1 MAWGVSSPEQR
12 AEDSDS
18 QLKKVEELAARTGD
32 TSANRSTAE
41 VTSSAVC
48 FCHGVLPCPRPK
60 NSMSND
66 HGQVGTS
73 EIVSYSVKVYCICFP
88 KTHSLLLLPLVPPNP
103 QR

>member
-1 MAWGVSSPEQR
+1 MAWGVCSPEQR

-18 QLKKVEELAARTGD
+18 QLKKVEELAARAGD

-66 HGQVGTS
+66 HGQIGTS
-73 EIVSYSVKVYCICFP
+73 EVVSYSVKVYCICFP
-88 KTHSLLLLPLVPPNP
+88 NTQPIAVVPPP
-103 QR
+103 PPR